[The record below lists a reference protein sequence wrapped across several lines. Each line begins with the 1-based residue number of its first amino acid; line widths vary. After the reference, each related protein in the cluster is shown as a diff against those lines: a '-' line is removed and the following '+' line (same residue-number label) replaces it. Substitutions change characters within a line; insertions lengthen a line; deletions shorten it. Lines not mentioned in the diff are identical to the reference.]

1 MSRANHGSVPTI
13 QEQAQTFIRR
23 YSEVY
28 ALFHRAI
35 PKRTLLTPE
44 SWAVLEHFR
53 LAGPLTVTEAARH
66 MERAQSVMSG
76 IIDHLASKGLLIRI
90 RDERDKRRVL
100 VWLSEKG
107 RTTIAQ
113 ESDVLCP
120 DRLGAALI
128 GMRASE
134 RESLLMN
141 FGKLLQH
148 AVKTKKGKSK

>member
-1 MSRANHGSVPTI
+1 VPSI
-13 QEQAQTFIRR
+13 QEQTQTFTRL

-44 SWAVLEHFR
+44 SLAVLEHFR

-76 IIDHLASKGLLIRI
+76 IIDQLVTKGLVIRI

-100 VWLSEKG
+100 VWLSELG
-107 RTTIAQ
+107 RTTMAG
-113 ESDVLCP
+113 ESEVLCP
-120 DRLGAALI
+120 ERLGAALF
-128 GMRASE
+128 GLRASE

-141 FGKLLQH
+141 LEKLLQL
-148 AVKTKKGKSK
+148 AGKPKRGKSKGKSQ